1 MEGGQGRTSVTNWPG
16 GEVERR
22 SGGRAP
28 ERLVHF
34 IYKQR
39 KRWWWKNPGGG
50 FVQKYLGGRGGCETD
65 CQVVVVVLGGGI

>member
-28 ERLVHF
+28 ERWVHC
-34 IYKQR
+34 ISKER
-39 KRWWWKNPGGG
+39 DGGG
-50 FVQKYLGGRGGCETD
+50 RILDVGLYKNTLEEGEDVKLVARSW
-65 CQVVVVVLGGGI
+65 